1 MKRKNLK
8 GVTLI
13 ELLMVVVIIGILA
26 SLAFPTYQNHLYK
39 IRRTDGQQKLLLLAS
54 DLEDFHGQHHTY
66 ENYQS
71 DIKSDYYAL
80 AAHNLSSKSYD
91 LSATPI
97 ANQAQENDPCGT
109 LTLNSLQIMGPQE
122 ACWG

>member
-1 MKRKNLK
+1 MKRKKLQ

-26 SLAFPTYQNHLYK
+26 SLAYPTYQNHLYK
-39 IRRTDGQQKLLLLAS
+39 IRRSEGQQKLLLLAL
-54 DLEDFHGQHHTY
+54 DLEDFYGQHHTY

-71 DIKSDYYAL
+71 HLKSDYYAL
-80 AAHNLSSKSYD
+80 AATNLSSKSYE

-97 ANQAQENDPCGT
+97 SHQAQKNDSCGT
-109 LTLNSLQIMGPQE
+109 LTLSSLQVMGPRE
-122 ACWG
+122 ECWG